1 MEVSGTP
8 GCETVQKGAGIKTN
22 FYLKILPKQTLP
34 KEETV

>member
-1 MEVSGTP
+1 MEVKWDTRMR
-8 GCETVQKGAGIKTN
+8 VQKGAGIKTN